1 MSETPTTTTA
11 ETPED
16 APGLEEKPSQD
27 KEIEAAVSQ
36 SSVQGE
42 KKKLRKKQIKRGGI
56 GTLALL
62 FIYWVYT
69 LFIPYEGTMAF
80 GICKV
85 FLELN
90 VRYPNTLRIGTV
102 EETGTSVRIWYTQT
116 DSFGE
121 YRMEPIQC
129 YFKPDEKYG
138 FILEKITIRRRE
150 VDPQRIENFNRILPV
165 IFKYPPDLTL
175 PTPLPDSL
183 DGLQIETDKFR
194 TPIF

>member
-90 VRYPNTLRIGTV
+90 VRYPNTLRISTV

-165 IFKYPPDLTL
+165 IFKYPPDLML

-194 TPIF
+194 TPIL